1 MMPPSPLLWSC
12 REMSCIPTSGCL
24 PSTWSWPGTERKL
37 GTKIKFLCFKWISL
51 PHFVP
56 PAPLNSSAR
65 TRVAF
70 PHALHLSSSFVGCLG
85 TPAGGHGDVCL
96 KILPGVGSFLIFPLL
111 KVTQC
116 FITNFDGV
124 TKPDFIFRQVQW
136 RTILRCCSRMS
147 HLNFWSLLTI

>member
-1 MMPPSPLLWSC
+1 MMPPHPPAVELQGDELH
-12 REMSCIPTSGCL
+12 PTAGCL
-24 PSTWSWPGTERKL
+24 PSTQSWPGTERKL
-37 GTKIKFLCFKWISL
+37 GTKIIFLCFKWISL
-51 PHFVP
+51 RHFVP

-70 PHALHLSSSFVGCLG
+70 PHALHVGSSFVGCLG

-96 KILPGVGSFLIFPLL
+96 KILPGVGSVLIFPLL

-116 FITNFDGV
+116 FIINFDGV

-136 RTILRCCSRMS
+136 RTILRCCSRTS